1 MGENR
6 NKSKNRFKQGLI
18 AAIIVAIL
26 MLAAFFAAKNIFNV
40 EEETKVTSETV
51 EAALKEAK
59 ELTTLKY
66 HYKNIASFEN
76 SQQFQGMKIPFT
88 TKRFLY
94 TYEGEIHAGVDL
106 DEAKVKVNEQAKKIN
121 ITLPETKILS
131 HDIDENSVMVYD
143 DQDSIFNPLEL
154 EDYSNFRK
162 EEEAKVEKEAIDKGL
177 LEEAEDQTIKA
188 VKELLNLNPV
198 IGEEYTVTVK

>member
-1 MGENR
+1 MSK
-6 NKSKNRFKQGLI
+6 NKSKFKQGLI
-18 AAIIVAIL
+18 SALIVSGL
-26 MLAAFFAAKNIFNV
+26 VLAAFFTAKSIFNV
-40 EEETKVTSETV
+40 EEETTITLETV

-106 DEAKVKVNEQAKKIN
+106 DEAKVRVNEEAKTIN
-121 ITLPETKILS
+121 VSLPETKILS
-131 HDIDENSVMVYD
+131 HDIDEDSVMVYD
-143 DQDSIFNPLEL
+143 DKDSIFNQLEL

-177 LEEAEDQTIKA
+177 LVEAEDQTIKA

>member
-1 MGENR
+1 M
-6 NKSKNRFKQGLI
+6 SKNKFKQGLI
-18 AAIIVAIL
+18 SAIIVAVL
-26 MLAAFFAAKNIFNV
+26 MIAAFFAAKNIFNV

-88 TKRFLY
+88 TKKFLY

-106 DEAKVKVNEQAKKIN
+106 DEAKVRVNEEAKTIN
-121 ITLPETKILS
+121 VSLPETKILS
-131 HDIDENSVMVYD
+131 HDIDEDSVMVYD
-143 DQDSIFNPLEL
+143 DKDSIFNQLEL

-177 LEEAEDQTIKA
+177 LVEAEDQTIKA

>member
-1 MGENR
+1 M
-6 NKSKNRFKQGLI
+6 NKSKNKFWQGLLS
-18 AAIIVAIL
+18 ALIVAALITG
-26 MLAAFFAAKNIFNV
+26 AFLYAKSIFDV
-40 EEETKVTSETV
+40 EEETKITSETV
-51 EAALKEAK
+51 ESALKEAK

-76 SQQFQGMKIPFT
+76 SQEFQGMKIPFT

-106 DEAKVKVNEQAKKIN
+106 DEAKVKVDEQAKKIN

-143 DQDSIFNPLEL
+143 DKDSIFNPLEL

-177 LEEAEDQTIKA
+177 LEEANDQTVKA
-188 VKELLNLNPV
+188 VKELLNINP
-198 IGEEYTVTVK
+198 IINEEYIINVK

>member
-1 MGENR
+1 MNN
-6 NKSKNRFKQGLI
+6 NKSKFKQGLI
-18 AAIIVAIL
+18 SAIIVASLIL
-26 MLAAFFAAKNIFNV
+26 LTFFTAKSIFNV
-40 EEETKVTSETV
+40 EEDTKISSETV
-51 EAALKEAK
+51 ESALKEAK

-76 SQQFQGMKIPFT
+76 SQQFHGMTIPFT

-106 DEAKVKVNEQAKKIN
+106 DQAKVNINQEAKSISV
-121 ITLPETKILS
+121 TLPKTKILS
-131 HDIDENSVMVYD
+131 HDIDEDSVMFYD
-143 DQDSIFNPLEL
+143 EKNSIFNPLEL

-177 LEEAEDQTIKA
+177 LKEAKDQTLKA
-188 VKELLNLNPV
+188 VKEILLLNP
-198 IGEEYTVTVK
+198 IIEEEYTLTVK

>member
-1 MGENR
+1 M
-6 NKSKNRFKQGLI
+6 SKNKFKQGLI
-18 AAIIVAIL
+18 SAIIVAVL
-26 MLAAFFAAKNIFNV
+26 MIAAFFAAKNIFNV

-106 DEAKVKVNEQAKKIN
+106 DEAKVKVNEQAKTIN
-121 ITLPETKILS
+121 VSLPETKILS
-131 HDIDENSVMVYD
+131 HDIDEDSVMVYD
-143 DQDSIFNPLEL
+143 DKDSIFNQLEL

-177 LEEAEDQTIKA
+177 LVEAEDQTIKA

>member
-1 MGENR
+1 M
-6 NKSKNRFKQGLI
+6 SKNKFKQGLI
-18 AAIIVAIL
+18 SAIIVAVL
-26 MLAAFFAAKNIFNV
+26 MIAAFFAAKNIFNV

-88 TKRFLY
+88 TKKFLY

-106 DEAKVKVNEQAKKIN
+106 DEAKVKVNEEAKTIN
-121 ITLPETKILS
+121 VSLPETKILS

-143 DQDSIFNPLEL
+143 DKDSIFNQLEL

-177 LEEAEDQTIKA
+177 LVEAEDQTIKA

>member
-1 MGENR
+1 M
-6 NKSKNRFKQGLI
+6 SKNKFKQGLI
-18 AAIIVAIL
+18 SAIIVAVL
-26 MLAAFFAAKNIFNV
+26 MIAAFFAAKNIFNV

-88 TKRFLY
+88 TKKFLY

-106 DEAKVKVNEQAKKIN
+106 DEAKVKVNEEAKTIN
-121 ITLPETKILS
+121 VSLPETKILS
-131 HDIDENSVMVYD
+131 HDIDEDSVMVYD
-143 DQDSIFNPLEL
+143 DKDSIFNQLEL

-177 LEEAEDQTIKA
+177 LVEAKDQTIKA

>member
-1 MGENR
+1 M
-6 NKSKNRFKQGLI
+6 SKNKFKQGLI
-18 AAIIVAIL
+18 SAIIVAVL
-26 MLAAFFAAKNIFNV
+26 MIVAFFAAKNIFNV

-88 TKRFLY
+88 TKKFLY

-106 DEAKVKVNEQAKKIN
+106 DEAKVRVNEEAKTIN
-121 ITLPETKILS
+121 VSLPETKILS
-131 HDIDENSVMVYD
+131 HDIDEDSVMVYD
-143 DQDSIFNPLEL
+143 DKDSIFNHLEL

-177 LEEAEDQTIKA
+177 LVEAEDQTIKA

>member
-1 MGENR
+1 M
-6 NKSKNRFKQGLI
+6 SKNKFKQGLI
-18 AAIIVAIL
+18 SAIIVAVL
-26 MLAAFFAAKNIFNV
+26 MIAAFFAAKNIFNV

-106 DEAKVKVNEQAKKIN
+106 DEAKVKVNEEAKTIN
-121 ITLPETKILS
+121 VSLPETKVLS

-143 DQDSIFNPLEL
+143 EKNSIFNPLEL

-177 LEEAEDQTIKA
+177 LVEAEDQTIKA

>member
-1 MGENR
+1 M
-6 NKSKNRFKQGLI
+6 SKNKFKQGLI
-18 AAIIVAIL
+18 SAIIVAVL
-26 MLAAFFAAKNIFNV
+26 MIAAFFAAKNIFNV

-88 TKRFLY
+88 TKKFLY

-106 DEAKVKVNEQAKKIN
+106 DEAKVRVNEEAKTIN
-121 ITLPETKILS
+121 VSLPETKILS
-131 HDIDENSVMVYD
+131 HDIDEDSVMVYD
-143 DQDSIFNPLEL
+143 DKDSIFNQLEL

-177 LEEAEDQTIKA
+177 LVEAKDQTIKA

>member
-1 MGENR
+1 MSEN
-6 NKSKNRFKQGLI
+6 KFKQGLI
-18 AAIIVAIL
+18 SAIIVAVL
-26 MLAAFFAAKNIFNV
+26 MIAAFFAAKNIFNV

-88 TKRFLY
+88 TKKFLY

-106 DEAKVKVNEQAKKIN
+106 DEAKVKVNEEAKTIN
-121 ITLPETKILS
+121 VSLPETKILS
-131 HDIDENSVMVYD
+131 HDIDEDSVMVYD
-143 DQDSIFNPLEL
+143 DKDSIFNQLEL

-177 LEEAEDQTIKA
+177 LVEAKDQTIKA

>member
-1 MGENR
+1 M
-6 NKSKNRFKQGLI
+6 SKNKFKQGLI
-18 AAIIVAIL
+18 SAIIVAVL
-26 MLAAFFAAKNIFNV
+26 MIVAFFAAKNIFNV

-88 TKRFLY
+88 TKKFLY

-106 DEAKVKVNEQAKKIN
+106 DEAKVRVNEEAKTIN
-121 ITLPETKILS
+121 VSLPETKILS
-131 HDIDENSVMVYD
+131 HDIDEDSVMVYD
-143 DQDSIFNPLEL
+143 DKDSIFNQLEL

-177 LEEAEDQTIKA
+177 LVEAKDQTIKA